1 MIDYI
6 ERESII
12 FFKIFVYP
20 VHGCRESQ
28 RKGPDWWVPITTPLT
43 KTKKK
48 VGIFFQKKKLFF
60 LLSRLI
66 MACRFHFLN
75 KNILDFFGDEIHPYS
90 EHFMCIFNRWALQGP
105 LEFNRKLCQNPY
117 IYALFFLLKKI
128 KVVLCCF
135 FGVLYWSSWQWA
147 SKKSSP
153 TSQTCLGGSPGLVKG
168 PYIGR
173 FSRDNLNFEKKLKIQ
188 NNFKLP
194 LKWKSSQV
202 M

>member
-1 MIDYI
+1 MIDHV
-6 ERESII
+6 ERASII

-117 IYALFFLLKKI
+117 IYALFFFWKKSKLFCVAFVFFYIGPHDSGLLKSHLPPPKH
-128 KVVLCCF
+128 VRGGLQ
-135 FGVLYWSSWQWA
+135 GWSKGHILADFQGIISTL
-147 SKKSSP
+147 KK
-153 TSQTCLGGSPGLVKG
+153 
-168 PYIGR
+168 
-173 FSRDNLNFEKKLKIQ
+173 N
-188 NNFKLP
+188 
-194 LKWKSSQV
+194 
-202 M
+202 